1 MFVQVLIQL
10 GNQAKLSSLE
20 ARISPLRPFK
30 LRLGNVHLGQEDL
43 FTMQWEMEDIGPRS
57 AFFQSS
63 EMSLNYTH
71 FLYLAAGAGKGME
84 RR

>member
-1 MFVQVLIQL
+1 
-10 GNQAKLSSLE
+10 
-20 ARISPLRPFK
+20 
-30 LRLGNVHLGQEDL
+30 
-43 FTMQWEMEDIGPRS
+43 MEDIGPRS

-84 RR
+84 RRWMLLFGDFFSWCQKSQVEKAWVLCIVCLKDNLRVRDNVERS